1 MRLHLRNL
9 HLEFVV
15 GVALAVQLTVAV
27 VDLALLDSEVLFMLS
42 DAVVEHLNL
51 APESLY
57 LELGLVALPIER
69 VNP

>member
-1 MRLHLRNL
+1 M
-9 HLEFVV
+9 
-15 GVALAVQLTVAV
+15 VQLIVAV
-27 VDLALLDSEVLFMLS
+27 IDFTLLDFEVLFMLS

-51 APESLY
+51 ALESLY

>member
-42 DAVVEHLNL
+42 DAVVEHLYL
-51 APESLY
+51 ALEALD
-57 LELGLVALPIER
+57 LELGLVALPVER
-69 VNP
+69 VYA